1 MLSIFLH
8 FFFTVFKDIWEG
20 GEKMKM
26 AVDEKRQKERKY
38 QKGIANKE
46 ESVYCEFFFFFLVSV
61 CMGWSG
67 TVRQH
72 DINEWKSFAIEEG

>member
-1 MLSIFLH
+1 
-8 FFFTVFKDIWEG
+8 
-20 GEKMKM
+20 MKK
-26 AVDEKRQKERKY
+26 ERQKERKY

-46 ESVYCEFFFFFLVSV
+46 ESVYCEFFFLVSV